1 MKNNLGF
8 QVGLLI
14 IIFCSWSLGV
24 SYAQDLGIHYQ
35 GVLRDENGTLLQNQ
49 SATIE
54 FQIIRGQ
61 PNGPVAFTE
70 SVETETDDFGLVNL
84 IIGRQNANA
93 FNQINWG
100 ADIYFLK
107 VLLNG
112 VQIGAT
118 RQFQAVPY
126 SKIATDMG
134 LDQLVDVSASAA
146 AEGQFLQFRSGIWE
160 PGDIETREFTA
171 GNGIAINGNEISNTA
186 PDQTVTL
193 NAGNNITVNG
203 SYPTFEISA
212 ADGGITYTAGDGI
225 AINNNEISNTAP
237 DRTVTLREGNNV
249 DISGTYPD
257 FTIAATGGIT
267 YQAGNGI
274 SINDNTITNIAPD
287 QTVTLT
293 EGNNIDITGTYP
305 NFTIAAT
312 GGGGGSSVW
321 STSGNNI
328 FYNGGSITMGKN
340 SPVNGL
346 NVNNIQ
352 YLPTGRLL
360 DVNLPVNI
368 RGNVFITHDFGN
380 GNFGLSL
387 RNNQIP
393 NRIWTMH
400 IAANDPISPADGS
413 LNLLYNGDGKVRF
426 STDGSL
432 QIDGTLTQ
440 GSDMRF
446 KSDIQPVDE
455 ILTRALQLKL
465 TSYRLKRSNGQQL
478 GYVAQEV
485 QKIFPELV
493 FYHPDNDRYYLNY
506 QSFGPIAIEALK
518 EQQTVIDEQAQ
529 RIDQLEARI
538 ERLEEMIS
546 RN

>member
-8 QVGLLI
+8 QVGLLLI
-14 IIFCSWSLGV
+14 AFCSLYLSV
-24 SYAQDLGIHYQ
+24 SQAQNLGINYQ
-35 GVLRDENGTLLQNQ
+35 GVLRDENGGLLQNQ
-49 SATIE
+49 NVTIE

-61 PNGPVAFTE
+61 PSGPVAFTE
-70 SVETETDDFGLVNL
+70 SIETGTDDFGLVNL
-84 IIGRQNANA
+84 IIGRQNANQ
-93 FNQINWG
+93 FSQIDWG

-118 RQFQAVPY
+118 RQFQSVPY
-126 SKIATDMG
+126 SNIATDMD

-146 AEGQFLQFRSGIWE
+146 SEGQFLQFRSGIWE
-160 PGDIETREFTA
+160 PGNIEPTEFTA
-171 GNGIAINGNEISNTA
+171 GNGIAITGNEISNTA
-186 PDQTVTL
+186 PDQTVTI

-203 SYPTFEISA
+203 SYPAFEISA
-212 ADGGITYTAGDGI
+212 AGGGITYTAGDGI
-225 AINNNEISNTAP
+225 AINDNEISNTAP
-237 DRTVTLREGNNV
+237 DRTVKLTAGNNV
-249 DISGTYPD
+249 NISGTYPD
-257 FTIAATGGIT
+257 FTISATGGVT

-274 SINDNTITNIAPD
+274 SINNNTISNTAPD

-293 EGNNIDITGTYP
+293 EGNNIDITGNYP

-328 FYNGGSITMGKN
+328 FYNGGSISMGKN
-340 SPVNGL
+340 SPINGL

-380 GNFGLSL
+380 ANFGLSL

-393 NRIWTMH
+393 NRLWTMH
-400 IAANDPISPADGS
+400 VAANDPIGPADGS
-413 LNLLYNGDGKVRF
+413 LNFLYNGNGRIRF
-426 STDGSL
+426 STNGDL
-432 QIDGTLTQ
+432 LIDGFLSE

-446 KSDIQPVDE
+446 KVDIKPTDE
-455 ILTRALQLKL
+455 VLSRALQLRL
-465 TSYRLKRSNGQQL
+465 ARYRLKHSDKEEI

-493 FYHPDNDRYYLNY
+493 SYHPDNDRYYLNY
-506 QSFGPIAIEALK
+506 QRFGPIAIEALK
-518 EQQTVIDEQAQ
+518 EQQTVINEQAQ
-529 RIDQLEARI
+529 RIDQLEERI
-538 ERLEEMIS
+538 KRLEALIS
-546 RN
+546 NK